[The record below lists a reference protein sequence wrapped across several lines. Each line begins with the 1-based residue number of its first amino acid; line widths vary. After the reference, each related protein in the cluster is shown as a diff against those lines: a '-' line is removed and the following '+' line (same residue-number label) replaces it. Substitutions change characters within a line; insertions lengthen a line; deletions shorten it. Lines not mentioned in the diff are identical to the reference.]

1 LEEKE
6 KKEKEMR
13 SQIIEEAGEYKV
25 EFYRKRE
32 VNVENNKAS
41 NREREK
47 VNFVLHICSIGAY
60 FCFGNSIKLKFTSV
74 IESYENFKDNH
85 CDN

>member
-1 LEEKE
+1 
-6 KKEKEMR
+6 MR
-13 SQIIEEAGEYKV
+13 SQIIEEAQEYKV

-32 VNVENNKAS
+32 VNVENKKAS

-47 VNFVLHICSIGAY
+47 VNIVLHIC
-60 FCFGNSIKLKFTSV
+60 FVFFFFGNSIKSTSISL
-74 IESYENFKDNH
+74 IESYENFKGNQ